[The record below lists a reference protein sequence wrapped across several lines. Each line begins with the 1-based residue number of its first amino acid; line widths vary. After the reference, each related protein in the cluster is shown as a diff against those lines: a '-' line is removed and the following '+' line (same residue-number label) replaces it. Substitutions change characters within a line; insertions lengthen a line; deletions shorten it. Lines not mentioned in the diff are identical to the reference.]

1 MRWCFVARAAVRDV
15 ARSARG
21 VIVVVVP
28 DAAPTPHIVIVVK
41 TIGVEEWRRNC
52 RSIPHIASRARL
64 AAAVAHRT
72 RERTS
77 MASTSAAMPD
87 DHMGDVAT
95 GLPPGATSRVLRAP
109 IALESGDDMTDV
121 TVAYTMYGEMNAE
134 KTNIVLVGHSLT
146 SNSNVREWWGE
157 VVGDG
162 EAFALDLE
170 RDCVVCVNYLGS
182 PYGTASP
189 VSVDPRKSDGGQ
201 YGVDFPTPVTIRDN
215 AVMCKMLLE
224 ELGARGVKCAIGGSM
239 GSMLAL
245 EFAVTYPDFVE
256 ELVIIAGC
264 GRHTDWA
271 IGIGEAQRY
280 AIMSDSKYNGGAYAS
295 GDGPNAGLA
304 TSRMMAMLSYR
315 APASVDGRFS
325 RSDMGD
331 VVRPAEEPELGVR
344 AHSGQTKLPYFAVE
358 SYLQYQGKKFIRRFD
373 ANCYIQLT
381 YSLDSHDVSR
391 GRGDYFDVL
400 ASIKQKTLV
409 VGILSDVLY
418 PYALQ
423 RELADAVPNA
433 QLYTIDSPHGHD
445 SFLIEIA
452 QLNDVIARWRRG
464 ENVDTRKTTSHFT
477 DLETS
482 DDVEALREGIKR
494 LREDLTVAESKCER
508 AEAALAAALSS
519 NTIAPGVRRSASS
532 TGSLHGLVMPM
543 NPGFNFKRLTP
554 VFGKLSVDDARESPA
569 LGIGGF

>member
-1 MRWCFVARAAVRDV
+1 MRWCFVARATVRDV
-15 ARSARG
+15 ARIARV
-21 VIVVVVP
+21 VIVVVVT

>member
-1 MRWCFVARAAVRDV
+1 
-15 ARSARG
+15 
-21 VIVVVVP
+21 
-28 DAAPTPHIVIVVK
+28 
-41 TIGVEEWRRNC
+41 
-52 RSIPHIASRARL
+52 
-64 AAAVAHRT
+64 
-72 RERTS
+72 
-77 MASTSAAMPD
+77 MASTSSAMPD

-95 GLPPGATSRVLRAP
+95 GLPPGATARVLRDRLP
-109 IALESGDDMTDV
+109 LESGDDMTDV

-162 EAFALDLE
+162 EAFALDLT

-189 VSVDPRKSDGGQ
+189 VSADPRKADGVQ

-224 ELGARGVKCAIGGSM
+224 ELGVRGVKCAIGGSM

-331 VVRPAEEPELGVR
+331 IVRPAEEPELGVR

-423 RELADAVPNA
+423 RELADAMPNA

-452 QLNDVIARWRRG
+452 QLNDIIARWRRG
-464 ENVDTRKTTSHFT
+464 ENVDTRKTTLHFT

-508 AEAALAAALSS
+508 AEAALAAALNPS
-519 NTIAPGVRRSASS
+519 NTIAPGVKRSASS

-554 VFGKLSVDDARESPA
+554 VFGKLSVNDALDSPA
-569 LGIGGF
+569 VGIGGF

>member
-1 MRWCFVARAAVRDV
+1 MRWCFVARATVRDV
-15 ARSARG
+15 ARIARV
-21 VIVVVVP
+21 VIVVVVT

-224 ELGARGVKCAIGGSM
+224 ELGVRGVKCAIGGSM